1 MKMKNVEN
9 YVHQSETPHPST
21 FVPQQLPLAYPI
33 PIQCP
38 YPVPPAG
45 FSNAAGSNGM
55 QWSYLQPIPVNLIPP
70 GTIPIPIQDLSKSIA
85 EGTPIC
91 PVTIAEQLAQMAPQN
106 ARWGPAP
113 PATVPVAIP
122 IPPSVVA
129 HSAPIDPDQE
139 PHTSNVAV
147 VPPLEQRSYEGHGS
161 ESCSKGTMSRRSTAE
176 SKYDS
181 DYDEQIAEKKRI
193 EAEEAER
200 ERYEEEKIRREKEE
214 KARREAELERRRRE
228 EDRLKE
234 QERERVRRTLE
245 EALERAKLEAE
256 VTRKARV
263 FKHVL
268 EGAGNSPELERRLLG
283 VDPETGDRILHE
295 ITQLERHKKLDIEC
309 ISKKPART
317 GRGDQ
322 RDTSP
327 TGVRSKSAQPKGRSQ
342 SMSESMSAGLGD
354 DRARTQSEKRQ
365 TASIRPFNSADDR
378 AIMSTSLTRDMRHQP
393 DNNCTPLRRAAPGR
407 MSVRVT
413 RKEKENS
420 PVEGFS
426 KDTVRLPNGAAQNT
440 VNSSFRAQGMPPSKI
455 PVATPFSS
463 SGKRLSGSRPGSLPP
478 QPLRTAN
485 HLPESEAETLHYAK
499 VPSAAVPRPNC
510 LPPTKGFVDN
520 PLFSPVATRHRRFNR
535 MRGLSDSPVNVDS
548 AGSSGSTEE
557 SNEGNSSSGSVSPQE
572 AAPSPVPS
580 VAVNHDLYATPKS
593 IVTYNNNELKIRSAL
608 NSPASYL
615 GPSPRSSSYA
625 MKLVEKGCNIHS
637 EDALSPDIRRKA
649 EANLSRAPSVQSLR
663 GSMGNLAGWRGSIS
677 NLAEDMKPNLSRF
690 RSMNPSFRSFNT
702 KRTTEKQQEVIDRL
716 SRLRESLR
724 SRENFVERGV
734 LPKHPNNQSAV
745 SAAPAVVKT

>member
-9 YVHQSETPHPST
+9 YGHQTEAPQPSS

-38 YPVPPAG
+38 YPVPSTG

-106 ARWGPAP
+106 GCWGPAP

-122 IPPSVVA
+122 IAPSVIA
-129 HSAPIDPDQE
+129 HNAPIDPDQE

-147 VPPLEQRSYEGHGS
+147 VPPLEQSSYEGHGS

-214 KARREAELERRRRE
+214 KARREAELERRRKE
-228 EDRLKE
+228 EESLKE
-234 QERERVRRTLE
+234 QERERVRRTLK

-295 ITQLERHKKLDIEC
+295 ITQLERHKKLDIES
-309 ISKKPART
+309 ISKKSART

-322 RDTSP
+322 RDSSP
-327 TGVRSKSAQPKGRSQ
+327 TGVRSKSAQPKSRSQ
-342 SMSESMSAGLGD
+342 SMSESMYAGVGD

-365 TASIRPFNSADDR
+365 TASVRPFNSADDR
-378 AIMSTSLTRDMRHQP
+378 AIMSASVTRDTRHQSES
-393 DNNCTPLRRAAPGR
+393 NCTPLRRAGPGR

-420 PVEGFS
+420 PVEDFNKS
-426 KDTVRLPNGAAQNT
+426 
-440 VNSSFRAQGMPPSKI
+440 
-455 PVATPFSS
+455 
-463 SGKRLSGSRPGSLPP
+463 
-478 QPLRTAN
+478 
-485 HLPESEAETLHYAK
+485 
-499 VPSAAVPRPNC
+499 
-510 LPPTKGFVDN
+510 
-520 PLFSPVATRHRRFNR
+520 TR
-535 MRGLSDSPVNVDS
+535 
-548 AGSSGSTEE
+548 
-557 SNEGNSSSGSVSPQE
+557 
-572 AAPSPVPS
+572 
-580 VAVNHDLYATPKS
+580 
-593 IVTYNNNELKIRSAL
+593 RSL
-608 NSPASYL
+608 NSTHECGR
-615 GPSPRSSSYA
+615 GP
-625 MKLVEKGCNIHS
+625 
-637 EDALSPDIRRKA
+637 D
-649 EANLSRAPSVQSLR
+649 
-663 GSMGNLAGWRGSIS
+663 
-677 NLAEDMKPNLSRF
+677 
-690 RSMNPSFRSFNT
+690 
-702 KRTTEKQQEVIDRL
+702 
-716 SRLRESLR
+716 
-724 SRENFVERGV
+724 
-734 LPKHPNNQSAV
+734 
-745 SAAPAVVKT
+745 